1 MSMEKQQFEQIVMQY
16 KDRLFAIAFHTCKN
30 AADADDIVQT
40 VLLKYYQSQKTFLTK
55 EHIRN
60 WLIRVTINECKK
72 VLISPWKKHTVP
84 LEEYAGEVFD
94 RKEESDLFLA
104 VISLPKKYRIVVH
117 LYYYED
123 YSVQEIA
130 EILSRKET
138 TVQTQLM
145 RARQKLK
152 EQLKEAWNDAA

>member
-1 MSMEKQQFEQIVMQY
+1 M
-16 KDRLFAIAFHTCKN
+16 
-30 AADADDIVQT
+30 
-40 VLLKYYQSQKTFLTK
+40 
-55 EHIRN
+55 
-60 WLIRVTINECKK
+60 
-72 VLISPWKKHTVP
+72 P

-104 VISLPKKYRIVVH
+104 VMSLPKKYRIVVH

-123 YSVQEIA
+123 YSVREIA

-152 EQLKEAWNDAA
+152 EQLKEAWNDAE

>member
-1 MSMEKQQFEQIVMQY
+1 MLTEEQFSHLAKKYMDTVF
-16 KDRLFAIAFHTCKN
+16 RLAFNYTKSQTE
-30 AADADDIVQT
+30 ADDVTQE
-40 VLLKYYQSQKTFLTK
+40 VLIKLYRTDK
-55 EHIRN
+55 EFESEKHIKH
-60 WLIRVTINECKK
+60 WIIRVTINECKK

-104 VISLPKKYRIVVH
+104 VMSLPKKYRIVVH

-123 YSVQEIA
+123 YSVREIA

-152 EQLKEAWNDAA
+152 EQLKEAWNDAE